1 MKILITHPSGNRNFQ
16 YLAKSIC
23 FNKKHNII
31 FTSLN
36 INTDNIYIKLLPK
49 KFKNLL
55 EARNYSKFKSTVQ
68 SLQPIYELIRLFLSR
83 TYLGR
88 SFDLWK
94 KFFSENNFYKKFDEK
109 SSKLIDKL
117 NIQAVYAYEGS
128 ALETFKV
135 AKKKKLYVF
144 MKFLLITG
152 DKKNIF

>member
-23 FNKKHNII
+23 FKKKHNII

-68 SLQPIYELIRLFLSR
+68 SLQPIYELIRLFLSISV
-83 TYLGR
+83 LLKMIPEF
-88 SFDLWK
+88 SFAGKRLTVDFLPECSPK
-94 KFFSENNFYKKFDEK
+94 PV
-109 SSKLIDKL
+109 KLSLVD
-117 NIQAVYAYEGS
+117 S
-128 ALETFKV
+128 
-135 AKKKKLYVF
+135 VF
-144 MKFLLITG
+144 
-152 DKKNIF
+152 